1 MTRDM
6 ERPIQIGIVGI
17 GAMGKG
23 LLFQSKITP
32 GIDCVAVCDVD
43 GQRCMKALSDF
54 GIACQEAQNP
64 DDLQDIVNTGK
75 VAVCEDAGW
84 IAGCE
89 AVDVFVEASSGIRS
103 AIAHCISALEHRKH
117 LILMNSEVDLM
128 FGPLLDAVA
137 RNNGVVS
144 TSCDGDQYGV
154 LKHLVEQ
161 TGRWGFDLVMAG
173 NIKGYLDPYA
183 NPTTIVPEADKRQL
197 DYRMCTSFTDGSKLN
212 IEMAIL
218 ANAYDLAVR
227 TPGMTGPRLSHVS
240 DVLEAFDFDRLF
252 SDGRPFVDYILGAEP
267 GGGVFVVCH
276 CDDAYQKEML
286 AYYKMGH
293 GPYYVFYRP
302 YHLCHI
308 EAMDTIFNAAQ
319 NHQALLVPRYGMKT
333 NVFSWAKK
341 DLKAGDR
348 LDGLGG
354 YACYGK
360 IESLSDDEQIPG
372 IPICL
377 AQDLVL
383 NRAVPKD
390 RKIRLED
397 VAMPADR
404 IDFKVYAEAIAAGR

>member
-1 MTRDM
+1 MIGDT
-6 ERPIQIGIVGI
+6 ERSIQIGIVGM

-32 GIDCVAVCDVD
+32 GINCVAVCDID
-43 GQRCMKALSDF
+43 AQRCITALSDF
-54 GIACQEAQNP
+54 GIACQKARDP
-64 DDLQDIVNTGK
+64 DNLQDIVNSGK
-75 VAVCEDAGW
+75 VAVCEDAEW

-89 AVDVFVEASSGIRS
+89 ALDVFVEASSGIRS
-103 AIAHCISALEHRKH
+103 AIMHSISALEHRKH
-117 LILMNSEVDLM
+117 LVLMNSEVDLM
-128 FGPLLDAVA
+128 FGPLLDTVA
-137 RNNGVVS
+137 RGNGVVS

-154 LKHLVEQ
+154 LKHLVEE

-183 NPTTIVPEADKRQL
+183 NPTSIVPEADKRQL

-240 DVLEAFDFDRLF
+240 DVLEAFDFDSLF
-252 SDGRPFVDYILGAEP
+252 SDRRPFVDYILGAEP
-267 GGGVFVVCH
+267 GGGVFVVCY
-276 CDDAYQKEML
+276 CDHAYQKEML
-286 AYYKMGH
+286 AYYKMGQ

-308 EAMDTIFNAAQ
+308 EAMDTIFDAAQ
-319 NHQALLVPRYGMKT
+319 RRQALLVPRFGMKT

-341 DLKAGDR
+341 DLQTDDR

-354 YACYGK
+354 HACYGK
-360 IESLSDDEQIPG
+360 IDSLINDAQTPG
-372 IPICL
+372 FPC
-377 AQDLVL
+377 VC
-383 NRAVPKD
+383 P
-390 RKIRLED
+390 
-397 VAMPADR
+397 R
-404 IDFKVYAEAIAAGR
+404 IWY